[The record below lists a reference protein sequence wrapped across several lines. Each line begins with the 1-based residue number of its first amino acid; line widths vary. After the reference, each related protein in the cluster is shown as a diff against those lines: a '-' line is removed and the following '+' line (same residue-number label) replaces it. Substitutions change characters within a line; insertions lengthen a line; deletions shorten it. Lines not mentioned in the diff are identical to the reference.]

1 MIKFFIWLLFV
12 FIIYVWYKK
21 YKFKW
26 YFNYRVINKKYNLVT
41 VEFLYYDKSNIIRKG
56 KLVVQKMDSL
66 DIINILQECFIEKIN
81 L

>member
-26 YFNYRVINKKYNLVT
+26 YFNCRVINKKYNLVT

-66 DIINILQECFIEKIN
+66 DIINILQECFIEKIA

>member
-12 FIIYVWYKK
+12 FIIYIWYKK

-41 VEFLYYDKSNIIRKG
+41 VEFLYYDNSNIIRKG

-66 DIINILQECFIEKIN
+66 DIINILQECFIEKIA

>member
-1 MIKFFIWLLFV
+1 MIRFLIWLLFV
-12 FIIYVWYKK
+12 FILYLWYRK
-21 YKFKW
+21 YKFTW

-56 KLVVQKMDSL
+56 KLVVEKMDSQ
-66 DIINILQECFIEKIN
+66 DIINILQECFIEKIS